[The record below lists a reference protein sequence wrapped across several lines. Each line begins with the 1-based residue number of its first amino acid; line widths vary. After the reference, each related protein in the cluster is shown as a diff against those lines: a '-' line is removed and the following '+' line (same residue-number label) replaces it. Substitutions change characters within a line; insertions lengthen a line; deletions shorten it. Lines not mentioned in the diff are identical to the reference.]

1 MTSQNLK
8 KASSFAASFLPWT
21 PLGHKIWPKPKR
33 GRECD
38 KGAVKMKDWLLN
50 LRKEVTFL
58 CLLQIKVKYTKPSSG
73 VNPRL
78 WDGWR
83 PWRRSD
89 DRRQI
94 RLRREQHVL
103 ALLWS

>member
-1 MTSQNLK
+1 ME
-8 KASSFAASFLPWT
+8 KASFFASSLLPWT
-21 PLGHKIWPKPKR
+21 PLGHKIWSKLKR
-33 GRECD
+33 GRECN
-38 KGAVKMKDWLLN
+38 KGAVKIKDWLLN
-50 LRKEVTFL
+50 LQKEVTFL
-58 CLLQIKVKYTKPSSG
+58 CLQIKVKYTKPSSG

-78 WDGWR
+78 WDGRR

-103 ALLWS
+103 ALLRS